1 MAIRPEIV
9 DRVIEIRVDRLDKNL
24 EDLLKDYEKAS
35 STEVASESVFSC
47 LEKIS
52 IARLETSFMK
62 SILKYIKHI
71 QNGMDALKSK
81 LQDMYYKNSQLKM
94 KLYHYSM
101 KSKTLQQ
108 TVTDL
113 KKENEV
119 LQKLVLSIH
128 QEKKKNIREN
138 DTTYL
143 SHSNNK
149 VIQNDYPE
157 DEFWGKDEADGIIN
171 QLAKNVNI
179 FRNLTSIQDEV

>member
-1 MAIRPEIV
+1 
-9 DRVIEIRVDRLDKNL
+9 
-24 EDLLKDYEKAS
+24 
-35 STEVASESVFSC
+35 
-47 LEKIS
+47 
-52 IARLETSFMK
+52 
-62 SILKYIKHI
+62 
-71 QNGMDALKSK
+71 
-81 LQDMYYKNSQLKM
+81 M

-119 LQKLVLSIH
+119 LQKLILSIH